1 MKPAIVTDSNS
12 GITQAQARE
21 LGIFVLPMP
30 VIIDGTVYYE
40 DVDLTA
46 HQFFQALDRRQT
58 VTTSQPAP
66 DDVTSLWDRVLASH
80 DQLVYIPMSSGLS
93 SSCAAA
99 AALAEDYEGRVSVV
113 NNHRISETQ
122 RSAILDALALAEAG
136 CTGAEIRQELEQSAL
151 DSVIYIGVETLE
163 YLRRGGRVTPAA
175 AAIGSVLQIRPV
187 LRIDGERLDAFAKVR
202 GSAACQKRLLSA
214 LADSVAA
221 YAAKWD
227 DIDVAAASSC
237 VDPAQ
242 NQLWHQTAQ
251 DAFPDYPVG
260 YSPLAF
266 SISSHV
272 GPNARGLAVTRRL
285 ARTKAELEQRA
296 AGK

>member
-221 YAAKWD
+221 YAAK
-227 DIDVAAASSC
+227 
-237 VDPAQ
+237 
-242 NQLWHQTAQ
+242 
-251 DAFPDYPVG
+251 
-260 YSPLAF
+260 
-266 SISSHV
+266 
-272 GPNARGLAVTRRL
+272 
-285 ARTKAELEQRA
+285 
-296 AGK
+296 

>member
-1 MKPAIVTDSNS
+1 MISNDLSQAIQRHWHTAVALSD
-12 GITQAQARE
+12 
-21 LGIFVLPMP
+21 
-30 VIIDGTVYYE
+30 
-40 DVDLTA
+40 DLYAHPEIA
-46 HQFFQALDRRQT
+46 HQEFRSSQKVVELLRQAGYQVEYPYMGYPTAFRGVLKNGEGPSAAILVEYDAL
-58 VTTSQPAP
+58 PGLGHACGHNAHCAMA
-66 DDVTSLWDRVLASH
+66 VLA
-80 DQLVYIPMSSGLS
+80 
-93 SSCAAA
+93 
-99 AALAEDYEGRVSVV
+99 
-113 NNHRISETQ
+113 
-122 RSAILDALALAEAG
+122 ALALAEAG

-214 LADSVAA
+214 LADSVAE
-221 YAAKWD
+221 YAARWD

-251 DAFPDYPVG
+251 AAFPDYPVG

>member
-163 YLRRGGRVTPAA
+163 YLRRG
-175 AAIGSVLQIRPV
+175 AILPELGSVQVDVVIPGDTIAAGVYADLLEKPWDIPQRGEHRHFVKQRGHVIVFGGPV
-187 LRIDGERLDAFAKVR
+187 GKVR
-202 GSAACQKRLLSA
+202 QQPEIRQGGHGLDFVEHSRLLSA
-214 LADSVAA
+214 LCAPLTGAGADV
-221 YAAKWD
+221 
-227 DIDVAAASSC
+227 
-237 VDPAQ
+237 
-242 NQLWHQTAQ
+242 
-251 DAFPDYPVG
+251 
-260 YSPLAF
+260 
-266 SISSHV
+266 
-272 GPNARGLAVTRRL
+272 
-285 ARTKAELEQRA
+285 
-296 AGK
+296 

>member
-21 LGIFVLPMP
+21 LGISVLPMP
-30 VIIDGTVYYE
+30 VIIDGTVYHE

-66 DDVTSLWDRVLASH
+66 D
-80 DQLVYIPMSSGLS
+80 QLVYIPMSSGLS

-99 AALAEDYEGRVSVV
+99 AALAEDYAGRVFVV
-113 NNHRISETQ
+113 NDHRISETQ
-122 RSAILDALALAEAG
+122 RSAVLDALALAEAG
-136 CTGAEIRQELEQSAL
+136 CTGAEIQRELEQSAL

-163 YLRRGGRVTPAA
+163 YLRRGGRITPAA

-214 LADSVAA
+214 LADSVAE

-237 VDPAQ
+237 VDPEQ

-251 DAFPDYPVG
+251 AAFPDYPVS

-266 SISSHV
+266 SISSHI
-272 GPNARGLAVTRRL
+272 GPNGRGLAVTRRL

>member
-202 GSAACQKRLLSA
+202 GSAA
-214 LADSVAA
+214 
-221 YAAKWD
+221 KWD

>member
-1 MKPAIVTDSNS
+1 M
-12 GITQAQARE
+12 
-21 LGIFVLPMP
+21 
-30 VIIDGTVYYE
+30 
-40 DVDLTA
+40 
-46 HQFFQALDRRQT
+46 
-58 VTTSQPAP
+58 
-66 DDVTSLWDRVLASH
+66 
-80 DQLVYIPMSSGLS
+80 
-93 SSCAAA
+93 
-99 AALAEDYEGRVSVV
+99 
-113 NNHRISETQ
+113 
-122 RSAILDALALAEAG
+122 
-136 CTGAEIRQELEQSAL
+136 
-151 DSVIYIGVETLE
+151 IYIGVETLE

-214 LADSVAA
+214 LADSVAE

>member
-1 MKPAIVTDSNS
+1 M
-12 GITQAQARE
+12 
-21 LGIFVLPMP
+21 
-30 VIIDGTVYYE
+30 
-40 DVDLTA
+40 
-46 HQFFQALDRRQT
+46 
-58 VTTSQPAP
+58 
-66 DDVTSLWDRVLASH
+66 
-80 DQLVYIPMSSGLS
+80 
-93 SSCAAA
+93 
-99 AALAEDYEGRVSVV
+99 AE
-113 NNHRISETQ
+113 
-122 RSAILDALALAEAG
+122 
-136 CTGAEIRQELEQSAL
+136 
-151 DSVIYIGVETLE
+151 
-163 YLRRGGRVTPAA
+163 
-175 AAIGSVLQIRPV
+175 
-187 LRIDGERLDAFAKVR
+187 
-202 GSAACQKRLLSA
+202 
-214 LADSVAA
+214 

-251 DAFPDYPVG
+251 AAFPDYPVG

>member
-1 MKPAIVTDSNS
+1 M
-12 GITQAQARE
+12 
-21 LGIFVLPMP
+21 
-30 VIIDGTVYYE
+30 
-40 DVDLTA
+40 
-46 HQFFQALDRRQT
+46 
-58 VTTSQPAP
+58 
-66 DDVTSLWDRVLASH
+66 
-80 DQLVYIPMSSGLS
+80 
-93 SSCAAA
+93 
-99 AALAEDYEGRVSVV
+99 
-113 NNHRISETQ
+113 
-122 RSAILDALALAEAG
+122 
-136 CTGAEIRQELEQSAL
+136 
-151 DSVIYIGVETLE
+151 
-163 YLRRGGRVTPAA
+163 
-175 AAIGSVLQIRPV
+175 QIRPV

-214 LADSVAA
+214 LADSVAE

-242 NQLWHQTAQ
+242 NQLWA
-251 DAFPDYPVG
+251 PDGPG
-260 YSPLAF
+260 RLPRLSRRLQPLAF